1 MTWWIA
7 ILLKPVFAL
16 VFMVCL
22 VLPLKLAFVRWFP
35 EGEWKRALLSPVHE
49 PTQPPSQ

>member
-22 VLPLKLAFVRWFP
+22 VLPLKLAFLKWFP
-35 EGEWKRALLSPVHE
+35 EGRAKRLLLVKLNDPTRSP
-49 PTQPPSQ
+49 